1 MHPSK
6 ARGCC
11 MFWREGIPAPLP
23 NREIAFSGQKTSCC
37 QFERWTLLSVQSL
50 GLCLNT
56 RETDCVWGLLGK
68 TARSQVTTA
77 VHARPWST
85 NSRRGHCGWAP
96 SQRDEALTLSGA
108 VASGVFTPA
117 GSNMSS
123 EPLPRHL
130 PGYAFP
136 LQLMDFQMKGKISCA
151 LDLKVVSWILLT
163 SS

>member
-1 MHPSK
+1 M
-6 ARGCC
+6 
-11 MFWREGIPAPLP
+11 P

-37 QFERWTLLSVQSL
+37 QFERWTFLSVQSL

-68 TARSQVTTA
+68 TACSQVTTTM
-77 VHARPWST
+77 HARGVQT
-85 NSRRGHCGWAP
+85 AAGDTGWAP
-96 SQRDEALTLSGA
+96 SQRDEALTRSGA
-108 VASGVFTPA
+108 VASGLFTPA
-117 GSNMSS
+117 GSNMCS

-163 SS
+163 SSR